1 MKFQTLIRPMPDAE
15 TILQTEPAQGDTA
28 VIIRKRPKPGERRV
42 QILQAL
48 ASMLEQPGAERITT
62 AALAARL
69 DVSEAA
75 LYRHFASK
83 AQMFEGLIE
92 FIEQTVFSLVNQIA
106 EREGAAAVS
115 VNASALDASS
125 NSGATSS
132 FDNGAGVRHAGK
144 VAAMLIQFAEK
155 NPGMTRVMVG
165 DALVFENERLQ
176 QRMNQFFDKIE
187 SIFRQ
192 NLRGVAH
199 DNGSATPSVDAQ
211 VSASVLTAFVVG
223 RLQRF
228 ARSGFKRL
236 PSEHLEA
243 SLAQIL

>member
-1 MKFQTLIRPMPDAE
+1 MPDAE
-15 TILQTEPAQGDTA
+15 FSSPDAPVAPEAVTPA
-28 VIIRKRPKPGERRV
+28 RKRPKPGERRV
-42 QILQAL
+42 QILEAL
-48 ASMLEQPGAERITT
+48 ATMLEQPGSERITT

-92 FIEQTVFSLVNQIA
+92 FIEQSVFTLVNQIG
-106 EREGAAAVS
+106 EREAAGAPQAAKTVS
-115 VNASALDASS
+115 
-125 NSGATSS
+125 
-132 FDNGAGVRHAGK
+132 
-144 VAAMLIQFAEK
+144 MLLQFAEK

-187 SIFRQ
+187 SSLKQ
-192 NLRGVAH
+192 SLRVAA
-199 DNGSATPSVDAQ
+199 DGNGSATPSLDAQ
-211 VSASVLTAFVVG
+211 VRASMLTAFVVG

-228 ARSGFKRL
+228 ARSGFKRA

-243 SLAQIL
+243 SLARML